1 MEVKQIHGLCYSA
14 TGVTEKVVRA
24 LMAGLEEE
32 LGLPGA
38 VFHGFR
44 KPGERAQD
52 YAFGPG
58 DLVVVGS
65 PTYAG
70 RMPNKIMPDYQARLR
85 GNGALAVA
93 AVTFGNR
100 AYDNALAELCALLEA
115 NGFHTLA
122 AGAFPGRHAFTDA
135 LGEGRPD
142 WDDQRAIRAFA
153 REIAGKLR
161 DLREAPPPVKA
172 PGDPAAPYYIPKGL
186 DGEPAKFLKAKPQT
200 DLSKC
205 CNCGVCARTCPM
217 GAIDPA
223 NVAEVPGTCIKCQS
237 CVRKCTHHAKYF
249 DDPAFLSHVAM
260 LEKNFQ
266 EPKEIE
272 TFL

>member
-1 MEVKQIHGLCYSA
+1 MEVRQIHALCYSA
-14 TGVTEKVVRA
+14 TGVTEKVVRTLAEA
-24 LMAGLEEE
+24 LEKE
-32 LGLPGA
+32 LGTPQA

-44 KPGERAQD
+44 TPGQRAAD
-52 YAFGPG
+52 YTFGPG

-70 RMPNKIMPDYQARLR
+70 RMPNKIAPDYRARLH

-100 AYDNALAELCALLEA
+100 AFDNSLAELTALLGE
-115 NGFHTLA
+115 NGFHVLA

-142 WDDQRAIRAFA
+142 WDDKRAMENFA
-153 REIAGKLR
+153 GEIAGKLR
-161 DLREAPPPVKA
+161 GLDAPPPPVEV
-172 PGDPAAPYYIPKGL
+172 PGDPEAPYYIPKGL
-186 DGEPAKFLKAKPQT
+186 DGEPAKFLKAKPKT

-205 CNCGVCARTCPM
+205 CDCGVCARTCPM
-217 GAIDPA
+217 GAIDPK

-266 EPKEIE
+266 EPKEIQ
-272 TFL
+272 TYL

>member
-1 MEVKQIHGLCYSA
+1 MEVRQIHGLCYSA

-24 LMAGLEEE
+24 LMGGMEEE
-32 LGLPGA
+32 LGLSQA

-44 KPGERAQD
+44 KPDERAVD
-52 YAFGPG
+52 YIFAPG
-58 DLVVVGS
+58 DLVIVGS

-70 RMPNKIMPDYQARLR
+70 RMPNKIVPDFQKRLQ

-100 AYDNALAELCALLEA
+100 AFDDALAELCALLEE
-115 NGFHTLA
+115 NGFHTVA
-122 AGAFPGRHAFTDA
+122 AGAFPGRHAFTDV
-135 LGEGRPD
+135 LGEGRPN
-142 WDDQRAIRAFA
+142 WDDKRAIRDFA
-153 REIAGKLR
+153 GQIAKKVGEL
-161 DLREAPPPVKA
+161 EEVPSPVKV
-172 PGDPAAPYYIPKGL
+172 PGDPSAPYYVPKGL
-186 DGEPAKFLKAKPQT
+186 DGETVKFLKAKPQT

-217 GAIDPA
+217 GSINPE
-223 NVAEVPGTCIKCQS
+223 NVAEVPGICIKCQS

-260 LEKNFQ
+260 LEKSFQ
-266 EPKEIE
+266 EPKECAV
-272 TFL
+272 FL